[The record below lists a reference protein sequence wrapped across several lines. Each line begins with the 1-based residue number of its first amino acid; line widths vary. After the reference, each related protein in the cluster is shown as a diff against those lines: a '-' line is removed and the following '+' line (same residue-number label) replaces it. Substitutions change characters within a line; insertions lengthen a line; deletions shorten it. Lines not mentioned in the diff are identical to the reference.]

1 MNVTLEE
8 KQLIAATARKLI
20 RLLED
25 CDDCNFVDLVIDCV
39 NSDVDYPL
47 YTENL

>member
-1 MNVTLEE
+1 MTLEE

-25 CDDCNFVDLVIDCV
+25 CDDDKFVDLVLDCV
-39 NSDVDYPL
+39 VSHVDYPL
-47 YTENL
+47 YTNEL

>member
-1 MNVTLEE
+1 MTLEE

-25 CDDCNFVDLVIDCV
+25 CDDNEFIDLIVYCV
-39 NSDVDYPL
+39 TSNVDYPL
-47 YTENL
+47 YTNEL

>member
-1 MNVTLEE
+1 MTLEE

-25 CDDCNFVDLVIDCV
+25 CDDDEFINLVVDCV
-39 NSDVDYPL
+39 VSNDDCLL
-47 YTENL
+47 YTNEL